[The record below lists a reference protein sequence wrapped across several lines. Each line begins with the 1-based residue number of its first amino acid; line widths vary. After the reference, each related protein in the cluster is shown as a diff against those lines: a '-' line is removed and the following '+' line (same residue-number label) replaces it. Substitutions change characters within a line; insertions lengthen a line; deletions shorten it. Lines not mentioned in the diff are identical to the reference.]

1 MKFALV
7 VLVSGMLLVGCNKAS
22 NQGGTPE
29 DNNLHAGRGS
39 GEQIDTNG
47 NPAPARRPG
56 PPDVNYSD
64 KSGSGRIDQGG
75 GATAGSK
82 PESTPSTNV
91 IHDLATNA
99 APR

>member
-1 MKFALV
+1 MKSTLI
-7 VLVSGMLLVGCNKAS
+7 VLTAGALLVGCNKAS

-47 NPAPARRPG
+47 NPVAARRPG

-64 KSGSGRIDQGG
+64 KPGSGRIDQGG

-82 PESTPSTNV
+82 PESMPSTNV
-91 IHDLATNA
+91 IREGASNS